1 LKASLADV
9 NKKAVSNKRQQ
20 ECLRYSPL
28 VERYLMTHKYETS
41 NNVKGWKMILT
52 QNTGANKETDR
63 KFKKYNEIA
72 KQCKR
77 ESDLLNEQ
85 YNAEVKKMRERQLAN
100 EKQCKEQQKALQ
112 QSQKEKLQNGGAAE
126 YANMVT
132 SIFNSEHLNN
142 DHSGK

>member
-1 LKASLADV
+1 
-9 NKKAVSNKRQQ
+9 
-20 ECLRYSPL
+20 
-28 VERYLMTHKYETS
+28 M
-41 NNVKGWKMILT
+41 
-52 QNTGANKETDR
+52 
-63 KFKKYNEIA
+63 
-72 KQCKR
+72 
-77 ESDLLNEQ
+77 NEQ